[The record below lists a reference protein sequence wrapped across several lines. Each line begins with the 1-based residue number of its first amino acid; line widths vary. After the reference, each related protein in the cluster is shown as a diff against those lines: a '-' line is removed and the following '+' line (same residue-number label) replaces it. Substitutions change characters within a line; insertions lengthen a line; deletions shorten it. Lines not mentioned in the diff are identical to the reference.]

1 MSPALKRTLGILA
14 VVTGV
19 AAIAAPKL
27 LPLLRS
33 SSAEGTKAKAAGAT
47 PREGAGG
54 APLRVN
60 AVKLAAVP
68 MDETITAT
76 GSLRADEGI
85 ELQPETNG
93 KIISINFTEGARV
106 RRGDLLLKL
115 NDAELRATLQRAT
128 YRMELAQIKER
139 RFAVLLE
146 SSSIN
151 QQNYD
156 DTLSEL
162 SVQRAEVA
170 LVEAQIAKTEIR
182 APFDGVIGLRFVSEG
197 AFVTPTTRV
206 ATLQRYDQMKLDFSI
221 PEKYALRVRIGSPVT
236 FVVDGSDRPY
246 TGEVYAIEPR
256 IDAGTRT
263 VLLRAISANPDN
275 RLLPGT
281 FANVSFTL
289 ARVGDALLV
298 PSAAVIPG
306 LTEKNVFVVQDG
318 KAVRRTVKTG
328 VRTESSV
335 QILEG
340 LAPGDMVIT
349 SGVQQL
355 RPGMAVQFSAV
366 EGESVAAKKRSTNE
380 KEGGKAAS
388 KRTAP
393 AS

>member
-1 MSPALKRTLGILA
+1 MSPTLKRTLGIIA
-14 VVTGV
+14 VVTVV

-27 LPLLRS
+27 LPLFRS
-33 SSAEGTKAKAAGAT
+33 PPAAGAKTKAAGPT
-47 PREGAGG
+47 PRDGAGG
-54 APLRVN
+54 VSLRVN
-60 AVKLAAVP
+60 TVKLAAVP

-76 GSLRADEGI
+76 GSLRADEGV

-93 KIISINFTEGARV
+93 KIVSINFTEGARV

-115 NDAELRATLQRAT
+115 NDAELRATLQRST
-128 YRMELAQIKER
+128 YRLELAQIKER

-156 DTLSEL
+156 DALSEL

-206 ATLQRYDQMKLDFSI
+206 ATLQRYDQVKLDFSI
-221 PEKYALRVRIGSPVT
+221 PEKYALRIRIGSPVT
-236 FVVDGSDRPY
+236 FVVDGSDRKY
-246 TGEVYAIEPR
+246 TGEVYAIDPR

-263 VLLRAISANPDN
+263 VLLRAVSPNPDN

-289 ARVGDALLV
+289 SRVADALLV

-306 LTEKNVFVVQDG
+306 LTEKNVFVVQEG
-318 KAVRRTVKTG
+318 RAVRRAVQTG
-328 VRTESSV
+328 IRTETSV

-340 LAPGDMVIT
+340 LAPGDVVIT

-355 RPGMAVQFSAV
+355 RPGMSVQFSAA
-366 EGESVAAKKRSTNE
+366 EGESLAAKKRSTKE
-380 KEGGKAAS
+380 TEGGKAAS
-388 KRTAP
+388 KRTVP

>member
-1 MSPALKRTLGILA
+1 MSPALKRTLVII
-14 VVTGV
+14 VVVAGV
-19 AAIAAPKL
+19 AAIVAPKL
-27 LPLLRS
+27 LPLFRS
-33 SSAEGTKAKAAGAT
+33 PPAGAKAKAGGPAA
-47 PREGAGG
+47 RNGAGG
-54 APLRVN
+54 TPLRVN
-60 AVKLAAVP
+60 TITLTAVP

-93 KIISINFTEGARV
+93 KIISVNFTEGARV
-106 RRGDLLLKL
+106 HHGDLLLKL
-115 NDAELRATLQRAT
+115 NDAELRATLQRTT
-128 YRMELAQIKER
+128 YRMELARLKER

-151 QQNYD
+151 QQDYD
-156 DTLSEL
+156 DALSEY

-170 LVEAQIAKTEIR
+170 LVEAQLAKTEIR
-182 APFDGVIGLRFVSEG
+182 APFDGVVGLRFVSEG

-206 ATLQRYDQMKLDFSI
+206 ATLQRYDQLKLDFSI
-221 PEKYALRVRIGSPVT
+221 PEKYAPRIRIGSPVT
-236 FVVDGSDRPY
+236 FVVDGGDRQY
-246 TGEVYAIEPR
+246 AGEVYAIDPR

-263 VLLRAISANPDN
+263 VLLRAISPNPDN

-289 ARVGDALLV
+289 AQVRDALLV

-318 KAVRRTVKTG
+318 KAVRRAVQTG
-328 VRTESSV
+328 IRTESSV

-340 LAPGDMVIT
+340 LAPGDVVIT

-355 RPGMAVQFSAV
+355 RAGLAVQADAPD
-366 EGESVAAKKRSTNE
+366 GEAVAAKKRGATDAD
-380 KEGGKAAS
+380 GGKAAS
-388 KRTAP
+388 TRGAP